1 MFSIDQ
7 EMKKLSEKHLFFSSK
22 EAFKNALKHQ
32 LQEKFRV
39 IEAEITKWK
48 SKLKKETQFNRKVEM
63 NIKIQQLTKQM
74 EQLKQQLR

>member
-22 EAFKNALKHQ
+22 EAFKNSFKHQ

-39 IEAEITKWK
+39 IEMAGTCFGRNDK
-48 SKLKKETQFNRKVEM
+48 RP
-63 NIKIQQLTKQM
+63 
-74 EQLKQQLR
+74 